1 MLHDRCS
8 TYLKHKNFVINLILT
23 VKLVIMKK
31 FLLLL
36 AVCALSM
43 QGIQANPVTV
53 EQARAIAMQNVS
65 GKMLASAQTN
75 VELNYVAYSQRGA
88 ADYYV
93 FNRENNQGF
102 VIVAGDDMSSPVLGY
117 STTGSFDMQT
127 APEPLKVL
135 LGLYQESLESMRNS
149 SNMVAKAPSLRMN
162 PEGVSPLFLNEYGE
176 GPHWHQFAPYNNYFP
191 TYNGEHCYA
200 GCVPIAVAH
209 IMKGLQYPTYG
220 NGSNTFHYELG
231 GVEKTATANFN
242 HTYKYRNMRNAYT
255 ETSTNWQDCAQM
267 IYDIAVAL
275 QARFSTSSTNVSYDQ
290 IIKAMV
296 AYFDYNPN
304 MQFVQKANYADANWR
319 EMVYSELDEG
329 RPVLYFGYR
338 TVLNDGTQ
346 NAHVGHAFV
355 VDGYDSEGRVRI
367 IWGFQ
372 PEEYNSWF
380 SFDLLSP
387 RIYGDTPYEHDEYKE
402 GFNADQ
408 YAIIGIR
415 PSLEGE
421 NGGVVVTGTTY
432 EAEAMPAN
440 DVRGSFEVKALSGP
454 WQGTIRWALATK
466 ADGKYTVATSA
477 YTAQVDLQENETA
490 TIDISG
496 SYYLTDGTQYY
507 VVVWSPYF
515 PNNYDWN
522 WFFNDPIPF
531 TVDNS
536 VTPPTPFI
544 LGDVDND
551 GEVGISDVSALT
563 DYLLGAGN
571 EINMLAADVD
581 EDGEIG
587 ISDVSVLIDMLLG
600 GADQD

>member
-1 MLHDRCS
+1 
-8 TYLKHKNFVINLILT
+8 
-23 VKLVIMKK
+23 MKK
-31 FLLLL
+31 LLFLFSVL
-36 AVCALSM
+36 ALFAQSVDAKS
-43 QGIQANPVTV
+43 ITPAQA
-53 EQARAIAMQNVS
+53 EAIAKQQFAGTTKFNAS
-65 GKMLASAQTN
+65 NAKMSLTYAAMSLKGQT
-75 VELNYVAYSQRGA
+75 
-88 ADYYV
+88 DYYV
-93 FNRENNQGF
+93 FNRDGGQGY
-102 VIVAGDDMSSPVLGY
+102 VVVAGDDMTDPVLAY
-117 STTGSFDMQT
+117 SDRGSFDINQ
-127 APEPLKVL
+127 APQPVKDMFKM
-135 LGLYQESLESMRNS
+135 YQQSLDQLRKNPQETKS
-149 SNMVAKAPSLRMN
+149 PSLRMN
-162 PEGVSPLFLNEYGE
+162 PEGVAPMFLNAYGE

-191 TYNGEHCYA
+191 VYNGEHCYA

-209 IMKGLQYPTYG
+209 ILKGLQFPAYG

-231 GVEKTATANFN
+231 GQIQTASANFN
-242 HTYKYRNMRNAYT
+242 HSYKYRNMSNGY
-255 ETSTNWQDCAQM
+255 TSTSTKWQECAQM
-267 IYDIAVAL
+267 IFDVAVAL

-290 IIKAMV
+290 IIKGMV

-304 MQFVQKANYADANWR
+304 MQFVQKERYTDANWR
-319 EMVYSELDEG
+319 EMVYTELDEG

-355 VDGYDSEGRVRI
+355 MDGYDSEGRVRI

-387 RIYGDTPYEHDEYKE
+387 RIYGDTPYEHDDYDE

-415 PSLEGE
+415 PSQEGE

-432 EAEAMPAN
+432 LQDIMPAN

-466 ADGKYTVATSA
+466 GNDGKYSVATSA
-477 YTAQVDLQENETA
+477 YTTQVDLQENETA

-496 SYYLTDGTQYY
+496 SYYLTEGTQYY

-531 TVDNS
+531 TVGDW
-536 VTPPTPFI
+536 VTPPDPQFI
-544 LGDVDND
+544 LGDMNGDNLVTVADVTMLISYVLSD
-551 GEVGISDVSALT
+551 GEYTPAGDMNEDGALTVSDVTAL
-563 DYLLGAGN
+563 
-571 EINMLAADVD
+571 
-581 EDGEIG
+581 
-587 ISDVSVLIDMLLG
+587 ISYVLTNSG
-600 GADQD
+600 TEE